1 MVGVYRHA
9 PSRSKKPNV
18 QSMNAVFIT
27 YRGES
32 VLHFNMPFR
41 ASKVHK
47 AFYVALL
54 VSVCAR
60 LFTGAPEAQVNF
72 MGLIFDGGSSKTLVQ
87 EVSQDSLGMFGPT
100 VLGERSVSSIPPKTA
115 EYKLYKKYLQP
126 DKSFQV
132 VQNFQYTAQQI
143 IVSIQ
148 ATSYYIKDL
157 TLKSLHSNSP
167 PTPVSTL
174 LFIVFM
180 YLLIVRIGV
189 FGNYGEIKNICD
201 RRFSLQ

>member
-1 MVGVYRHA
+1 
-9 PSRSKKPNV
+9 
-18 QSMNAVFIT
+18 MNAVFIT
-27 YRGES
+27 YMGEP
-32 VLHFNMPFR
+32 VLHFGMALRTNNL
-41 ASKVHK
+41 HK
-47 AFYVALL
+47 ALFVALL
-54 VSVCAR
+54 ISICVR

-72 MGLIFDGGSSKTLVQ
+72 MGLMFDGGTSQTLVQ
-87 EVSQDSLGMFGPT
+87 DVSQESLGVSGPISIDA
-100 VLGERSVSSIPPKTA
+100 RSASSIPPKSA
-115 EYKLYKKYLQP
+115 EYKLYKKYVQP
-126 DKSFQV
+126 DKSFQIA
-132 VQNFQYTAQQI
+132 QNFKYKANQI
-143 IVSIQ
+143 IISIL

-189 FGNYGEIKNICD
+189 FGNYGEIKNIRD

>member
-1 MVGVYRHA
+1 
-9 PSRSKKPNV
+9 
-18 QSMNAVFIT
+18 MNAVFIT
-27 YRGES
+27 YTGEP
-32 VLHFNMPFR
+32 VLHFDMPFR

-87 EVSQDSLGMFGPT
+87 EVSQDSLGVFGPT
-100 VLGERSVSSIPPKTA
+100 VLGERSASSIPPKTA
-115 EYKLYKKYLQP
+115 EYKMYKKYVQP
-126 DKSFQV
+126 DNSFQV
-132 VQNFQYTAQQI
+132 VDNFIHKTQQI
-143 IVSIQ
+143 IISIK

-189 FGNYGEIKNICD
+189 FGNYGEIENSRD
-201 RRFSLQ
+201 RRFSLR